1 MGMESELARHFS
13 TVRRTKGIR
22 LGQLARL
29 VSYQNISKGANRIDK
44 FEKSGQI
51 QGELLVKLAAA
62 LGIEQATVASLIE
75 QDRQRYLQEWT
86 AWADTPIHPSL
97 IFGHV
102 GGFCWGQTLPAG
114 MPQDAAEEHAAK
126 VAREMER
133 KILLVFSRR
142 LSIWFDRDGN
152 RTFVTKATSDT
163 VVPYL
168 RMGSRKFTF
177 DLAAGEPKM
186 LGMPASDY
194 FQKSSCQVPT
204 HNRLENS

>member
-1 MGMESELARHFS
+1 MGMQSQLARHF
-13 TVRRTKGIR
+13 RQAR
-22 LGQLARL
+22 LGKSLTAGQLAGL
-29 VSYQNISKGANRIDK
+29 CGYQNISKGANRIK
-44 FEKSGQI
+44 TFEDSGNVRE
-51 QGELLVKLAAA
+51 ELLCKLAAA
-62 LGIEQATVASLIE
+62 LGIEQARVASLIE

-152 RTFVTKATSDT
+152 YTSVIEATSDT

-168 RMGSRKFTF
+168 QMGSRKFTF
-177 DLAAGEPKM
+177 DLAAGE
-186 LGMPASDY
+186 L
-194 FQKSSCQVPT
+194 
-204 HNRLENS
+204 